1 MKGVII
7 SAGLGT
13 RLKPVTNIISKNL
26 LPVYN
31 KPLIYYSIE
40 TLKKAGVD
48 EILIVV
54 NKRDI
59 EQYKLILG
67 NGEEFNIPISYEIQH
82 EQKGTAHAVSCSEEF
97 ANGEG
102 IAVIFADNVLEDDF
116 DFSDFKEGARI
127 HIKEVP
133 DPERSGVVEIKDNK
147 IISLEEK
154 PKFPKSNYIMCGLYL
169 YDSNVF
175 NFIRTLKPSARGE
188 LESPDL
194 LNIYLK
200 KGKLDYKIVKGFWN
214 DAGTFDSM
222 LEAGNMI
229 KKKLLK
235 Q

>member
-13 RLKPVTNIISKNL
+13 RLRPITNIISKNL

-40 TLKKAGVD
+40 TMKKAGVD

-59 EQYKLILG
+59 GQYKLILG
-67 NGEEFNIPISYEIQH
+67 NGEEFDIPISYAIQQ
-82 EQKGTAHAVSCSEEF
+82 EQKGTAHAVLCSEEF
-97 ANGEG
+97 ADGG
-102 IAVIFADNVLEDDF
+102 SIAVIFADNLFEDDF
-116 DFSDFKEGARI
+116 NFSDFNGGARI

-133 DPERSGVVEIKDNK
+133 DPERSGVVEIKDEK

-169 YDSNVF
+169 YDNNVF
-175 NFIRTLKPSARGE
+175 DFIRTLKPSARGE

-194 LNIYLK
+194 LSIYLK
-200 KGKLDYKIVKGFWN
+200 MGKLDYKIVNGFWN

-229 KKKLLK
+229 KKKFSK
-235 Q
+235 